1 MTDGSRDDR
10 SASGRFGRWTAPW
23 ACPSVARVNPSTARV
38 NGTRPASGTFE
49 CTVAHGRC
57 RAGRRLR
64 DTVLLAVLS
73 LVLTACG
80 VPDSGPAVVVSKA
93 PLVGSDNGTD
103 GARPD
108 TVPPPDPS
116 LATSPDDL
124 VQLFLSA
131 AGADPD
137 RIKTNVAPFFTADH
151 RASWQPD
158 SAGITLVRV
167 AEISSSADK
176 DGTADKASEVNVRVT
191 GEKVG
196 TLTDD
201 GAVQPVP
208 DGRPTDY
215 DQVFHVQKVTL
226 DGESQ
231 WRIANPPAETLLST
245 DGMSTYYDEALI
257 YFATPDHRHLVP
269 DLRYLPK
276 SMLPAKRRTVLVEWL
291 LDGPSTW
298 LGQAAV
304 NEIPDGTKLRG
315 NVVLEGSTV
324 VVNLTSDADEA
335 THPALMAAQ
344 LAWTLRLRLKILIEG
359 RPAPRLP
366 GIPSN
371 TYDWQTWKS
380 DDLSTIADNSGGY
393 YVTDGG
399 IVPVRSGEMLPDVLA
414 EAGDSINSHVQS
426 AALSVDSQDAAVVR
440 TGSDGTPQLWIGHD
454 SAEHF
459 GTPVFIHT
467 AGLHGSIGEPS
478 FVATSGTAVVPV
490 DGKLRAVLTDGTVTS
505 VGFADQTMT
514 GITAVAVAPDGCR
527 IAFVSDGRAYLASL
541 SLDDR
546 THVLT
551 VGRPRPVATGFT
563 NLTDLAWT
571 QEDSIVL
578 GGRGLVADSSLIPN
592 SSHSG
597 AWQFSIDGAV
607 SELLTGSESDTVPE
621 YVGSSP
627 GDPSNG
633 SAHGTVLLSVHDRLL
648 QISGNDVVTPNGET
662 PAPRGT
668 APFFP
673 S

>member
-1 MTDGSRDDR
+1 MSDGSRDIR
-10 SASGRFGRWTAPW
+10 RAASGP
-23 ACPSVARVNPSTARV
+23 VARRV
-38 NGTRPASGTFE
+38 RGA
-49 CTVAHGRC
+49 
-57 RAGRRLR
+57 
-64 DTVLLAVLS
+64 VLLVVLS
-73 LVLTACG
+73 FALAACG

-103 GARPD
+103 D
-108 TVPPPDPS
+108 TRQDTIPPDPS

-137 RIKTNVAPFFTADH
+137 RIKANVAPFFTADQ
-151 RASWQPD
+151 RAGWRPD

-167 AEISSSADK
+167 TEISSSADK
-176 DGTADKASEVNVRVT
+176 DGAADKASEVNVRVT
-191 GEKVG
+191 GEQAG
-196 TLTDD
+196 TLTGD
-201 GAVQPVP
+201 GSVQPVP
-208 DGRPTDY
+208 DGRPTGY
-215 DQVFHVQKVTL
+215 DQVFHVQKVA
-226 DGESQ
+226 GESQ

-245 DGMSTYYDEALI
+245 DAMSSDYDEALV

-276 SMLPAKRRTVLVEWL
+276 SMLPAKRRTVLVDWL

-315 NVVLEGSTV
+315 NVVLEGNTV

-335 THPALMAAQ
+335 GHRALMAAQ

-359 RPAPRLP
+359 QPMRLP
-366 GIPSN
+366 GVSSA
-371 TYDWQTWKS
+371 TYDWQTWKNY
-380 DDLSTIADNSGGY
+380 DLNTIADDSGGY

-414 EAGDSINSHVQS
+414 EAGDSINSRVQS
-426 AALSVDSQDAAVVR
+426 AALSIDSRAAAVVR
-440 TGSDGTPQLWIGHD
+440 TGSDGKPQLWIGHD
-454 SAEHF
+454 SAERF
-459 GTPVFIHT
+459 DMPVFVHT
-467 AGLHGSIGEPS
+467 TGLHAGPIGEPS
-478 FVATSGTAVVPV
+478 FVATAGTAVVPV
-490 DGKLRAVLTDGTVTS
+490 DGKLAAVFTDGSVTS
-505 VGFADQTMT
+505 VGFAEQTMT
-514 GITAVAVAPDGCR
+514 GITAAAVAPDGCR
-527 IAFVSDGRAYLASL
+527 IAFVADGRVYVAAL
-541 SLDDR
+541 SLDSR

-551 VGRPRPVATGFT
+551 IGRPRPVATGFT
-563 NLTDLAWT
+563 SLTDLAWT

-607 SELLTGSESDTVPE
+607 SELLTGSESDMVPE

-633 SAHGTVLLSVHDRLL
+633 SSHGTVLLSVHDRLL

-662 PAPRGT
+662 RAPRGT

>member
-1 MTDGSRDDR
+1 MSDR
-10 SASGRFGRWTAPW
+10 RGLL
-23 ACPSVARVNPSTARV
+23 VA
-38 NGTRPASGTFE
+38 
-49 CTVAHGRC
+49 
-57 RAGRRLR
+57 
-64 DTVLLAVLS
+64 VLLAVLS
-73 LVLTACG
+73 LALVACG

-93 PLVGSDNGTD
+93 PLVGDNGT
-103 GARPD
+103 GD
-108 TVPPPDPS
+108 TKQDTIVPPDPS
-116 LATSPDDL
+116 VATSPDDL
-124 VQLFLSA
+124 VQLYLSA

-137 RIKTNVAPFFTADH
+137 RIKTNVSPFFTADQ
-151 RASWQPD
+151 RTRWQPD
-158 SAGITLVRV
+158 SAGITVVRVTQISSDADGDGGADKAANVDVRV
-167 AEISSSADK
+167 A
-176 DGTADKASEVNVRVT
+176 
-191 GEKVG
+191 GELIG

-208 DGRPTDY
+208 DGQPTAY
-215 DQVFHVQKVTL
+215 EQIFHVKTVHVGGH
-226 DGESQ
+226 DQ
-231 WRIANPPAETLLST
+231 WRIADPPAETLLST
-245 DGMSTYYDEALI
+245 DAMSSDYDQALL

-276 SMLPAKRRTVLVEWL
+276 SMMPAKRRTVLVDWL

-315 NVVLEGSTV
+315 NVVLEGNTV

-359 RPAPRLP
+359 RPARLP
-366 GIPSN
+366 GISSPA
-371 TYDWQTWKS
+371 YDWQTWKDYDVS
-380 DDLSTIADNSGGY
+380 VQADDSGGY

-399 IVPVRSGEMLPDVLA
+399 IVPVRSGDMLPDVLA

-426 AALSVDSQDAAVVR
+426 AALSVDSRAAAVVR
-440 TGSDGTPQLWIGHD
+440 TGSDGRPQLWIGHE
-454 SAEHF
+454 SAERF
-459 GTPVFIHT
+459 DAPVFLRAT
-467 AGLHGSIGEPS
+467 GLHGSSIGEPS
-478 FVATSGTAVVPV
+478 FVATSGTAVVPE
-490 DGKLRAVLTDGTVTS
+490 DGKLAAVRTDGSVTA
-505 VGFADQTMT
+505 VGFAEQAMT
-514 GITAVAVAPDGCR
+514 GISAAAVAPDGSR
-527 IAFVSDGRAYLASL
+527 IAFIASGHAYVAALT
-541 SLDDR
+541 LDSR

-551 VGRPRPVATGFT
+551 IGRPRPLATGFS

-571 QEDSIVL
+571 QEESIVV
-578 GGRGLVADSSLIPN
+578 GGRGMVADSSLIPN

-607 SELLTGSESDTVPE
+607 SELLTGSASDTVPD

-627 GDPSNG
+627 GDPSDG
-633 SAHGTVLLSVHDRLL
+633 SSHGTVLLSVHDRLL

-662 PAPRGT
+662 RAPRGM